1 MTQKKIEKKY
11 ISLRIK
17 TKQRKRKKKERFSQ
31 IDREASHSIAR
42 KLSQQMLHMSTDT
55 FILNAI
61 ILRDKIIKK
70 YNKLINCWFF
80 RSLFLNYKKGI
91 FKKISRAYKM
101 SSVVFSIFY
110 SVWYGNHWSCVA
122 I

>member
-1 MTQKKIEKKY
+1 MTQRKIEKKY

-17 TKQRKRKKKERFSQ
+17 TKQTKRKKKKKRFSQ

-42 KLSQQMLHMSTDT
+42 KQSQQMLHMSTDT
-55 FILNAI
+55 LILNAI

-70 YNKLINCWFF
+70 HNKLINYWFF

-91 FKKISRAYKM
+91 FKKISKAYKM

-110 SVWYGNHWSCVA
+110 SV
-122 I
+122 

>member
-1 MTQKKIEKKY
+1 MNQRKIEKKY

-17 TKQRKRKKKERFSQ
+17 TKQTTTTKKFSQ
-31 IDREASHSIAR
+31 IDQEESHFIAR
-42 KLSQQMLHMSTDT
+42 KLSQKMLHMSTDT

-61 ILRDKIIKK
+61 ILREKILKK

-80 RSLFLNYKKGI
+80 RSLFLNYKKKD
-91 FKKISRAYKM
+91 FFLISKAYKM

-110 SVWYGNHWSCVA
+110 SVWCGNHWPYVA